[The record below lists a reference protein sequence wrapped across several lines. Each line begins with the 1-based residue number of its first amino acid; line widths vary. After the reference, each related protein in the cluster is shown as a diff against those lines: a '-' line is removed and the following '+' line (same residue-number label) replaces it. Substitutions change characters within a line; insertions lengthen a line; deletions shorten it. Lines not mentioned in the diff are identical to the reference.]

1 MEDYEMVVKKAQE
14 AFLVWRKVPA
24 PVRGEIVRQIGNA
37 LRDKKEAL
45 GGPGRNLLVKGL
57 GIEARVDP
65 DISIGELNQNM
76 IYLLC
81 SDGLTDA
88 VSDRAIAQCLRTA
101 TSDLEL
107 TAKQLIDKAID
118 NGGPDNI
125 SVILIRAASPHFSD
139 TGHDQ

>member
-1 MEDYEMVVKKAQE
+1 
-14 AFLVWRKVPA
+14 
-24 PVRGEIVRQIGNA
+24 
-37 LRDKKEAL
+37 
-45 GGPGRNLLVKGL
+45 
-57 GIEARVDP
+57 
-65 DISIGELNQNM
+65 M

-81 SDGLTDA
+81 SDGLSDA
-88 VSDRAIAQCLRTA
+88 VSDSAIAQCLRTA

-107 TAKQLIDKAID
+107 TARQLIDKAID